1 MSMLNKHLVF
11 VNEQVGIQTRL
22 AKKYANDQQRSELHL
37 ATRDSFINLLAAM
50 SEADSVLD
58 AVEPARNQV
67 QTPVLTLQPDEL
79 EGLPPELLAE
89 LSEGA
94 VPDKADAAL
103 LQVLADRGGIASLDQ
118 IIVGLFKR
126 TGELVKRNTL
136 TSKLYRMAQKG
147 VLFPVPDKKGV
158 YSVRRLSDEDV
169 RRIFGTEQQDTQQ
182 TLV

>member
-1 MSMLNKHLVF
+1 MSMINKHLAF

-22 AKKYANDQQRSELHL
+22 AKKYAKDEQRSALHTN
-37 ATRDSFINLLAAM
+37 TRDRFIDLLSCLA
-50 SEADSVLD
+50 EADALLE
-58 AVEPARNQV
+58 AAEPAKAAV
-67 QTPVLTLQPDEL
+67 QAPVLTLQPDEL
-79 EGLPPELLAE
+79 DGLPSELLAE

-118 IIVGLFKR
+118 IIVGLYKK

-147 VLFPVPDKKGV
+147 SIFPVPDRKGV
-158 YSVRRLSDEDV
+158 YSVRRLSEDDAK
-169 RRIFGTEQQDTQQ
+169 RIFGVEPQDTQQ
-182 TLV
+182 SLV

>member
-1 MSMLNKHLVF
+1 MSILNKHLVF

-37 ATRDSFINLLAAM
+37 ATRDSFIDLLASM
-50 SEADSVLD
+50 SEADSLLD
-58 AVEPARNQV
+58 AAEPSRNQV

-79 EGLPPELLAE
+79 DGLPSEVLSE

-118 IIVGLFKR
+118 IIVGLYKK
-126 TGELVKRNTL
+126 TGEIVKRNTL
-136 TSKLYRMAQKG
+136 TSKLYRMGQKG
-147 VLFPVPDKKGV
+147 AIYPVPERKGV
-158 YSVRRLSDEDV
+158 YSARRLSEEEVRRLFGAEQSDS
-169 RRIFGTEQQDTQQ
+169 QQS
-182 TLV
+182 LV